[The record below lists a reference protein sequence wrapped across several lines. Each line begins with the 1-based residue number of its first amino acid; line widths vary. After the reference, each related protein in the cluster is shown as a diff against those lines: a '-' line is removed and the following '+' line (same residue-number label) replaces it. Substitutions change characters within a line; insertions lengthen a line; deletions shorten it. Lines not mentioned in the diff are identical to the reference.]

1 MSRFQKRL
9 LATCLILTASA
20 VVCYRAV
27 LPRLHI
33 NSSLSVEGT
42 LFFELPGA
50 VPLQRG
56 VYVKHCLPAE
66 LAGPMV
72 EAVPETARC
81 GNGGVGLVKR
91 LAALPGDPLDS
102 DDRFV
107 RLPGQ
112 TLLLV
117 PEIPRRLLPA
127 TVPEGEVFLAGET
140 VRSFDSRYFG
150 PVPITHIHRLWRIF

>member
-1 MSRFQKRL
+1 MPRSLKRL
-9 LATCLILTASA
+9 VIFFTLLTAL
-20 VVCYRAV
+20 VFLGYRAV
-27 LPRLHI
+27 IPRLHI

-42 LFFELPGA
+42 LFFELPGD
-50 VPLQRG
+50 VPLKRG
-56 VYVKHCLPAE
+56 IYVKHCLPAE
-66 LAGPMV
+66 LAGAV
-72 EAVPETARC
+72 LGAVPSSARC
-81 GNGGVGLVKR
+81 EDGGVGLVKR
-91 LAALPGDPLDS
+91 LAGLPGDPLKS

-117 PEIPRRLLPA
+117 PEIHRRPLPA

-150 PVPITHIHRLWRIF
+150 PVSLDDIQRLWRIF